1 MCFVCFV
8 FFVVCFCEYTRRSM
22 RLCRFGENRLGVID
36 GDQVRDVTAA
46 LDELPAYRYP
56 LPAGDMLIANLD
68 TVTARA
74 RAIARNST
82 PAPVD
87 RVSLLSPVANPNK
100 IIGAPVNYRKGGE
113 DAAAIAAAM
122 SIGLFLKANSSLAG
136 PSDGIALRMMER
148 QIDHEVE
155 LAVIVGRQGVNIPRS
170 EALTYVAGYAVAL
183 DITPHG
189 KEERSLR
196 KSCETY
202 SLIGPWLVTA
212 DEIPDPGN
220 LDLQLE
226 VNGELRQKGNTRQ
239 MIRDV
244 ASLIEYAS
252 SFYTLFPGDIFLSG
266 TPAGVGPM
274 KPGDEIVASVEKIG
288 TMRVK
293 VRAA

>member
-1 MCFVCFV
+1 MI
-8 FFVVCFCEYTRRSM
+8 E
-22 RLCRFGENRLGVID
+22 
-36 GDQVRDVTAA
+36 GDQVLDVTAA

-56 LPAGDMLIANLD
+56 LPAGDALIANLG

-74 RAIARNST
+74 RVLAASGAA
-82 PAPVD
+82 APID
-87 RVSLLSPVANPNK
+87 RVTLLSPVANPNK

-113 DAAAIAAAM
+113 DDAAIAAAM

-136 PSDGIALRMMER
+136 AGDGIALRMMER

-155 LAVIVGRQGVNIPRS
+155 LGVVIGKQGVNIRRGD
-170 EALTYVAGYAVAL
+170 ALQHVAGYAVAL

-202 SLIGPWLVTA
+202 SVLGPWLVTA

-226 VNGELRQKGNTRQ
+226 VNGEVRQKGNTRQ

-244 ASLIEYAS
+244 AALIEYAS
-252 SFYTLFPGDIFLSG
+252 SFYTLYPGDIFLSG

-274 KPGDEIVASVEKIG
+274 KPGDELVASVEKIG
-288 TMRVK
+288 TMRVR

>member
-1 MCFVCFV
+1 
-8 FFVVCFCEYTRRSM
+8 M
-22 RLCRFGENRLGVID
+22 RLCRFGDNRLGVVD
-36 GDQVRDVTAA
+36 GDSVRDVTAA

-56 LPAGDMLIANLD
+56 LPPGDMLIANLES
-68 TVTARA
+68 VTTRV
-74 RAIARNST
+74 RAIAKSS
-82 PAPVD
+82 PPVPVD
-87 RVSLLSPVANPNK
+87 GLDLLSPVANPNK

-113 DAAAIAAAM
+113 DDSAIAAAM

-148 QIDHEVE
+148 QIDYEVE
-155 LAVIVGRQGVNIPRS
+155 LAVIVGRQGANIPRGD
-170 EALTYVAGYAVAL
+170 ALKYIAGYAVGL
-183 DITPHG
+183 DTTPHG

-212 DEIPDPGN
+212 DEVPDPGN

-244 ASLIEYAS
+244 ATLIEYAS
-252 SFYTLFPGDIFLSG
+252 SFYTLYPGDIFLSG

-274 KPGDEIVASVEKIG
+274 RPGDQLVASIERVG

>member
-1 MCFVCFV
+1 
-8 FFVVCFCEYTRRSM
+8 M
-22 RLCRFGENRLGVID
+22 RLCRFGSNRLGLVE

-56 LPAGDMLIANLD
+56 LPAGDMLMANLEK
-68 TVTARA
+68 VTARV
-74 RAIARNST
+74 RALAPTSASIAL
-82 PAPVD
+82 AGLD
-87 RVSLLSPVANPNK
+87 LLSPVANPGK

-113 DAAAIAAAM
+113 DDAAIAAAK

-155 LAVIVGRQGVNIPRS
+155 LAVIIGKKGLGIPRS
-170 EALTYVAGYAVAL
+170 RALDYVGAYAVAL

-196 KSCETY
+196 KSPETY
-202 SLIGPWLVTA
+202 TIVGPWMVTA

-220 LDLQLE
+220 LDLRLE
-226 VNGELRQKGNTRQ
+226 LNGELKQEGNTRQ

-244 ASLIEYAS
+244 AALIEYAS
-252 SFYTLFPGDIFLSG
+252 SFYTLYPGDIFLSG

-274 KPGDEIVASVEKIG
+274 RPGDVITASVEKVG
-288 TMRVK
+288 TMRVE
-293 VRAA
+293 VRAAGD